1 MGLEKI
7 HKMTNS
13 AAHKLRMEFLMK
25 NGSWYSVEYDTFRVE
40 SEASNYKIHVT
51 GYSGDVY
58 DVMNVGTIADHGFHN
73 GMNFTTYDRD
83 NDHWRGANCA
93 SSFGGGWWHN
103 HCRSF
108 DLNGRYSS
116 SKGSDF
122 YVGNIGHCS
131 VSRMMMKKV

>member
-13 AAHKLRMEFLMK
+13 APYKLRMEFMSR

-51 GYSGDVY
+51 GYSGDAY
-58 DVMNVGTIADHGFHN
+58 DVMNYGTIADDYFHN

-83 NDHWRGANCA
+83 NDRWSGNCA
-93 SSFGGGWWHN
+93 SEYGGGWWYN
-103 HCRSF
+103 ACISIN
-108 DLNGRYSS
+108 LNGLYDSS
-116 SKGSDF
+116 GFSVSYLGR
-122 YVGNIGHCS
+122 CS